1 MSFQKFTLPL
11 GLLAGLGGLY
21 LLLSYVLTP
30 RVPKD
35 MLDVIVPELS
45 QKAEIGHQVFQKNC
59 AACHGVNAGGTEQ
72 GPPLIHDIYNPGH
85 HGDQAFY
92 RAVRRGVR
100 AHHWPF
106 GDMPPQSQ
114 VSNAEVADILA
125 FIREAQVANGITAKP
140 HKM

>member
-11 GLLAGLGGLY
+11 AVLAGLGGLY
-21 LLLSYVLTP
+21 LLLSYVLAPATP
-30 RVPKD
+30 TDVFDVKLPK
-35 MLDVIVPELS
+35 LS
-45 QKAEIGHQVFQKNC
+45 QKASVGHEVFKENC
-59 AACHGVNAGGTEQ
+59 AACHGGNAGGTEQ
-72 GPPLIHDIYNPGH
+72 GPPLIHYIYNPGH

-92 RAVRRGVR
+92 RAVRQGVR

-114 VSNAEVADILA
+114 VSNAEVAEILA
-125 FIREAQVANGITAKP
+125 FIRETQVANGIASKP